1 MLFESHVRR
10 MKTGN
15 RLRENIFQIINLIK
29 DLYPEFIKVTQ
40 NSVKEKSTTQ
50 FKKRRDVK
58 NHFTK
63 EGIWMG
69 NKHM

>member
-15 RLRENIFQIINLIK
+15 TLRENIFQIINLIK
-29 DLYPEFIKVTQ
+29 DLYPKFIKVTQ
-40 NSVKEKSTTQ
+40 NSEKEKSTTQ

-58 NHFTK
+58 NYFTK
-63 EGIWMG
+63 EDIWMG

>member
-58 NHFTK
+58 NHF
-63 EGIWMG
+63 
-69 NKHM
+69 